1 MMLATTDPKQP
12 APMAADAATSRSIIA
27 TARASLV
34 PVYARTDVAFVRGAG
49 ALLWDADGRR
59 VLDFFSSILCTN
71 LGHCHP
77 AVTEAIARQAATLV
91 HVSNLHYSAPQ
102 ARLAQM
108 LVDLSFGE
116 RVFLCNSGA
125 EANEAALKAARR
137 YGHANG
143 GRFEVLTTLGSF
155 HGRTFATIAATGQE
169 KVRRGFEPALPGF
182 RYVPFGDAAAAEAA
196 LGPHTVAILVEP
208 IQGEGGVNLPPPG
221 YLPALREICDRHDLL
236 LMFDE
241 VQTGCGRTGTLW
253 AYEQMGCVPD
263 VMTLAKSLGN
273 GVPVGAMVCNARAA
287 SGLDLGAHGSTFGG
301 NCLTN
306 AAAVATLEVLSDGK
320 TLPRARAAAAR
331 LRAGLDALREK
342 HPEQIEQVRG
352 LGLLLGVVMKDA
364 GRALAVAAAALAQGL
379 LINVTAERVL
389 RIAPPLVVTD
399 AEIDEALAILGRVLA
414 S

>member
-1 MMLATTDPKQP
+1 MTAATAPAGASP
-12 APMAADAATSRSIIA
+12 APSADAIIA
-27 TARASLV
+27 SAKSRMV
-34 PVYARTDVAFVRGAG
+34 QVYGRTEIAFVRGEG
-49 ALLWDADGRR
+49 AILWDTGGRR

-71 LGHCHP
+71 LGHAHP
-77 AVTEAIARQAATLV
+77 AVTEAITRQAATLV

-102 ARLAQM
+102 ARLAE
-108 LVDLSFGE
+108 LLTTLSFGE

-137 YGHANG
+137 YGHAHG

-169 KVRRGFEPALPGF
+169 KVRRGFEPSLPGF
-182 RYVPFGDAAAAEAA
+182 RYVPFGDAAAMEAA
-196 LGPHTVAILVEP
+196 IGPKTVAILVEP
-208 IQGEGGVNLPPPG
+208 VQGEGGVNVPPPD
-221 YLPALREICDRHDLL
+221 YLAELRAICDRHDLL

-241 VQTGCGRTGTLW
+241 IQTGCGRTGTLW
-253 AYEQMGCVPD
+253 AYEQMGAVPD

-273 GVPVGAMVCNARAA
+273 GIPVGAMVCNARAA

-320 TLPRARAAAAR
+320 TLPRARAAASR
-331 LRAGLDALREK
+331 LRAGLEALQAK
-342 HPEQIEQVRG
+342 HPEQIDEVRG
-352 LGLLLGVVMKDA
+352 LGLLLGVALKDPE
-364 GRALAVAAAALAQGL
+364 RAKVVAAAALQQGL
-379 LINVTAERVL
+379 LINLTADRVL

-399 AEIDEALAILGRVLA
+399 AQIDEGLAILARVFA

>member
-1 MMLATTDPKQP
+1 MSTATAV
-12 APMAADAATSRSIIA
+12 APQGTTPSADAIIRSA
-27 TARASLV
+27 KDRLV
-34 PVYARTDVAFVRGAG
+34 QVYGRTDVAFVRGEG
-49 ALLWDADGRR
+49 AVLWDANGRR

-71 LGHCHP
+71 LGHAHP
-77 AVTEAIARQAATLV
+77 AVTEAVARQAATLV

-102 ARLAQM
+102 ARLAELLTQ
-108 LVDLSFGE
+108 LSFGE

-137 YGHANG
+137 YGHAHG

-169 KVRRGFEPALPGF
+169 KVRRGFEPSLPGF
-182 RYVPFGDAAAAEAA
+182 RYVPFGDAAAMEAA
-196 LGPHTVAILVEP
+196 IGPQTVAILVEP
-208 IQGEGGVNLPPPG
+208 VQGEGGVNVPPSG
-221 YLPALREICDRHDLL
+221 YLAELRRICDRHDLL

-253 AYEQMGCVPD
+253 AYEQMDVVPD

-273 GVPVGAMVCNARAA
+273 GVPVGAMVCNERAA

-320 TLPRARAAAAR
+320 TLPRAREAAAR
-331 LRAGLDALREK
+331 LRAGLEALQKK
-342 HPEQIEQVRG
+342 HPDQIEQVRG
-352 LGLLLGVVMKDA
+352 MGLLLGMVLKDPE
-364 GRALAVAAAALAQGL
+364 RAKAVAATALEQGL
-379 LINVTAERVL
+379 LLNVTADRVL

-399 AEIDEALAILGRVLA
+399 AQIDEGLAILGRVFA

>member
-1 MMLATTDPKQP
+1 MTLAASDKGS
-12 APMAADAATSRSIIA
+12 APGVAATSAAIIERS
-27 TARASLV
+27 RASLV

-49 ALLWDADGRR
+49 AVLWDADGRR

-71 LGHCHP
+71 LGHSHP

-102 ARLAQM
+102 ARLAE
-108 LVDLSFGE
+108 LLTTLSFGE

-137 YGHANG
+137 YGHANGG

-169 KVRRGFEPALPGF
+169 KVRRGFEPSLPGF
-182 RYVPFGDAAAAEAA
+182 RYVPFGDAAATEAA
-196 LGPHTVAILVEP
+196 IGPQTVAILVEP
-208 IQGEGGVNLPPPG
+208 VQGEGGVNVPPAG
-221 YLPALREICDRHDLL
+221 YLRALREICDRHDLL

-253 AYEQMGCVPD
+253 AYEQMDCVPD

-331 LRAGLDALREK
+331 LRAGLEALQQK
-342 HPEQIEQVRG
+342 HPDQIEQVRG
-352 LGLLLGVVMKDA
+352 LGLLLGVVLKDSE
-364 GRALAVAAAALAQGL
+364 RAKAIAASALAQGL
-379 LINVTAERVL
+379 LLNVTAERVL
-389 RIAPPLVVTD
+389 RVAPPLVVSD
-399 AEIDEALAILGRVLA
+399 AEIDEGLAILGRILA

>member
-1 MMLATTDPKQP
+1 VTLANP
-12 APMAADAATSRSIIA
+12 ARQRSAAATSRSIIE
-27 TARASLV
+27 SSKQHLL
-34 PVYARTDVAFVRGAG
+34 PVYARNDVAFVRGAG
-49 ALLWDADGRR
+49 AVLWDADGRR

-77 AVTEAIARQAATLV
+77 AVTAAITRQAATLV

-102 ARLAQM
+102 ARLAE
-108 LVDLSFGE
+108 LLTALSFGE

-137 YGHANG
+137 YGHASG
-143 GRFEVLTTLGSF
+143 GRYEVLTALGSF

-169 KVRRGFEPALPGF
+169 KVRRGFEPSLPGF
-182 RYVPFGDAAAAEAA
+182 RYVPFGDAAATAA
-196 LGPHTVAILVEP
+196 AIGPQTVAILVEP
-208 IQGEGGVNLPPPG
+208 VQGEGGVNVPPDG
-221 YLPALREICDRHDLL
+221 YLAALREICDQHDLL
-236 LMFDE
+236 LMLDE

-253 AYEQMGCVPD
+253 AHEQMGAIPD

-273 GVPVGAMVCNARAA
+273 GVPVGAMVLNARAA

-306 AAAVATLEVLSDGK
+306 AAAVATLEVLSDGA
-320 TLPRARAAAAR
+320 TLPRARAAAGR

-342 HPEQIEQVRG
+342 HPEQVEQVRG
-352 LGLLLGVVMKDA
+352 LGLLLGMLLRDA
-364 GRALAVAAAALAQGL
+364 DRAKAVAAQALAQGL
-379 LINVTAERVL
+379 LLNVTAERVL
-389 RIAPPLVVTD
+389 RIAPPLVVSD
-399 AEIDEALAILGRVLA
+399 AEIDEALAILGRILA

>member
-1 MMLATTDPKQP
+1 VTLANP
-12 APMAADAATSRSIIA
+12 ARQRSAAATSRSIIE
-27 TARASLV
+27 SSKQHLL
-34 PVYARTDVAFVRGAG
+34 PVYARNDVAFVRGAG
-49 ALLWDADGRR
+49 AVLWDADGRR

-77 AVTEAIARQAATLV
+77 AVTAAITRQAATLV

-102 ARLAQM
+102 ARLAE
-108 LVDLSFGE
+108 LLTALSFGE

-137 YGHANG
+137 YGHASG
-143 GRFEVLTTLGSF
+143 GRYEVLTALGSF

-169 KVRRGFEPALPGF
+169 KVRRGFEPSLPGF
-182 RYVPFGDAAAAEAA
+182 RYVPFGDAAATAA
-196 LGPHTVAILVEP
+196 AIGPQTVAILVEP
-208 IQGEGGVNLPPPG
+208 VQGEGGVNVPPDG
-221 YLPALREICDRHDLL
+221 YLAALREICDQHDLL
-236 LMFDE
+236 LMLDE

-253 AYEQMGCVPD
+253 AHEQMGAIPD

-273 GVPVGAMVCNARAA
+273 GVPVGAMVLNARAA

-306 AAAVATLEVLSDGK
+306 AAAVATLEVLSDGA
-320 TLPRARAAAAR
+320 TLPRARAAAGR

-342 HPEQIEQVRG
+342 HPEQVEQVRG
-352 LGLLLGVVMKDA
+352 LGLLLGMLLPDA
-364 GRALAVAAAALAQGL
+364 DRAKAVAAQALAQGL
-379 LINVTAERVL
+379 LLNVTAERVL
-389 RIAPPLVVTD
+389 RIAPPLVVSD
-399 AEIDEALAILGRVLA
+399 AEIDEALAILGRILA

>member
-1 MMLATTDPKQP
+1 MTLASADRSLP
-12 APMAADAATSRSIIA
+12 AADGATSRTIIA
-27 TARASLV
+27 SSKEHLL

-49 ALLWDADGRR
+49 AVLWDGDGRR

-71 LGHCHP
+71 LGHSHP
-77 AVTEAIARQAATLV
+77 AVTEAVARQAATLV

-102 ARLAQM
+102 ARLAE
-108 LVDLSFGE
+108 LLTTLSFGE

-143 GRFEVLTTLGSF
+143 GERFEVLTTLGSF

-169 KVRRGFEPALPGF
+169 KVRRGFEPSLPGF
-182 RYVPFGDAAAAEAA
+182 RYVPFGDAAAMEEAI
-196 LGPHTVAILVEP
+196 GSKTVAILVEP
-208 IQGEGGVNLPPPG
+208 VQGEGGVNVPPKG
-221 YLPALREICDRHDLL
+221 YLKELRAICDRHDLL
-236 LMFDE
+236 LMLDE

-253 AYEQMGCVPD
+253 AYQQMDCVPD

-320 TLPRARAAAAR
+320 TLPRALAVAAR
-331 LRAGLDALREK
+331 LRGGLEALQQK
-342 HPEQIEQVRG
+342 HPEQIEEVRG
-352 LGLLLGVVMKDA
+352 LGLLIGVVVKSADRAKAIA
-364 GRALAVAAAALAQGL
+364 GAALAQGL

-399 AEIDEALAILGRVLA
+399 AEIDEGLAILGRIFA

>member
-1 MMLATTDPKQP
+1 MTAATAPAGASP
-12 APMAADAATSRSIIA
+12 APSADAIIA
-27 TARASLV
+27 SAKSRMV
-34 PVYARTDVAFVRGAG
+34 QVYGRTEIAFVRGEG
-49 ALLWDADGRR
+49 AILWDTGGRR

-71 LGHCHP
+71 LGHAHP
-77 AVTEAIARQAATLV
+77 TVTEAITRQAATLV

-102 ARLAQM
+102 ARLAE
-108 LVDLSFGE
+108 LLTTLSFGE

-137 YGHANG
+137 YGHAHG

-169 KVRRGFEPALPGF
+169 KVRRGFEPSLPGF
-182 RYVPFGDAAAAEAA
+182 RYVPFGDAAAMEAA
-196 LGPHTVAILVEP
+196 IGPKTVAILVEP
-208 IQGEGGVNLPPPG
+208 VQGEGGVNVPPPD
-221 YLPALREICDRHDLL
+221 YLAELRAICDRHDLL

-241 VQTGCGRTGTLW
+241 IQTGCGRTGTLW
-253 AYEQMGCVPD
+253 AYEQMGAVPD

-273 GVPVGAMVCNARAA
+273 GIPVGAMVCNARAA

-320 TLPRARAAAAR
+320 TLPRARAAASR
-331 LRAGLDALREK
+331 LRAGLEALQAK
-342 HPEQIEQVRG
+342 HPEQIDEVRG
-352 LGLLLGVVMKDA
+352 LGLLLGVALKDPE
-364 GRALAVAAAALAQGL
+364 RAKVVAAAALQQGL
-379 LINVTAERVL
+379 LINLTADRVL

-399 AEIDEALAILGRVLA
+399 AQIDEGLAILARVFA

>member
-1 MMLATTDPKQP
+1 VSTAASDVASKP
-12 APMAADAATSRSIIA
+12 ASASAIIESSREHLI
-27 TARASLV
+27 
-34 PVYARTDVAFVRGAG
+34 PVYARTEVAFVRGQG
-49 ALLWDADGRR
+49 AVLWDADGRR

-71 LGHCHP
+71 LGHTHP
-77 AVTEAIARQAATLV
+77 AVTDAITRQAATLV

-102 ARLAQM
+102 TRLAE
-108 LVDLSFGE
+108 LLTELSFGE

-137 YGHANG
+137 YGHASG

-169 KVRRGFEPALPGF
+169 KVRRGFEPLLPGF
-182 RYVPFGDAAAAEAA
+182 RYVPFGDAAAMEAA
-196 LGPHTVAILVEP
+196 IGKDTVAILVEP
-208 IQGEGGVNLPPPG
+208 VQGEGGVNVPPPG
-221 YLPALREICDRHDLL
+221 YLKALREICDRHDLL
-236 LMFDE
+236 LMLDE

-253 AYEQMGCVPD
+253 AYEQMDCVPD

-320 TLPRARAAAAR
+320 TLPRAQAAAAR
-331 LRAGLDALREK
+331 LRDGLAALQAK
-342 HPEQIEQVRG
+342 HPEQIEEVRG
-352 LGLLLGVVMKDA
+352 LGLLIGVALKDPE
-364 GRALAVAAAALAQGL
+364 RAKAIARAALEKGL
-379 LINVTAERVL
+379 LLNVTAERVL

-399 AEIDEALAILGRVLA
+399 AEIDEALAILGEVLA

>member
-1 MMLATTDPKQP
+1 MTLAASDKGS
-12 APMAADAATSRSIIA
+12 APGVAATSAAIIERS
-27 TARASLV
+27 RASLV

-49 ALLWDADGRR
+49 AVLWDADGRR

-71 LGHCHP
+71 LGHSHP

-102 ARLAQM
+102 ARLAE
-108 LVDLSFGE
+108 LLTTLSFGE

-137 YGHANG
+137 YGHANGG

-169 KVRRGFEPALPGF
+169 KVRRGFEPSLPGF
-182 RYVPFGDAAAAEAA
+182 RYVPFGAAAATEAA
-196 LGPHTVAILVEP
+196 IGPQTVAILVEP
-208 IQGEGGVNLPPPG
+208 VQGEGGVNVPPAG
-221 YLPALREICDRHDLL
+221 YLRALREICDRHDLL

-253 AYEQMGCVPD
+253 AYEQMDCVPD

-331 LRAGLDALREK
+331 LRAGLEALQQK
-342 HPEQIEQVRG
+342 HPDQIEQVRG
-352 LGLLLGVVMKDA
+352 LGLLLGVVLKDSE
-364 GRALAVAAAALAQGL
+364 RAKAIAASALAQGL
-379 LINVTAERVL
+379 LLNVTAERVL
-389 RIAPPLVVTD
+389 RVAPPLVVSD
-399 AEIDEALAILGRVLA
+399 AEIDEGLAILGRILA

>member
-1 MMLATTDPKQP
+1 MKATAGHQ
-12 APMAADAATSRSIIA
+12 AAAGGA
-27 TARASLV
+27 TARIIERSRARLV
-34 PVYARTDVAFVRGAG
+34 PVYARTDVAFVRGSG
-49 ALLWDADGRR
+49 AVLWDADGRR

-91 HVSNLHYSAPQ
+91 HVSNLHFSEPQ
-102 ARLAQM
+102 ARLAE
-108 LVDLSFGE
+108 LLCELSFGE

-137 YGHANG
+137 YGHVHG

-169 KVRRGFEPALPGF
+169 KVRRGFEPLLPGF
-182 RYVPFGDAAAAEAA
+182 RYVPFGDAAAMEAA
-196 LGPHTVAILVEP
+196 IGKDTVAILVEP
-208 IQGEGGVNLPPPG
+208 VQGEGGVNVPPPG
-221 YLPALREICDRHDLL
+221 YLAALREICDRHDLL
-236 LMFDE
+236 LILDE

-287 SGLDLGAHGSTFGG
+287 EGLDLGAHGSTFGG

-306 AAAVATLEVLSDGK
+306 AAAVATLEVLSNGE
-320 TLPRARAAAAR
+320 TLPRARAAAER
-331 LRAGLDALREK
+331 LRAGLERLRAQHAKKVE
-342 HPEQIEQVRG
+342 EVRG
-352 LGLLLGVVMKDA
+352 LGLLLGTV
-364 GRALAVAAAALAQGL
+364 LATPELAREVAARTLAAGL
-379 LINVTAERVL
+379 LLNVTAERVL

-399 AEIDEALAILGRVLA
+399 EEIDEGLAILEKALA